1 MKILFL
7 QDYIRE
13 THVHNSQNG
22 QYVDYKRTDMGKK
35 LTSLLNDIGLTGRDY
50 MIDYDYDLIP
60 EPQKVN
66 NKTGKVIKYKEPVLK
81 LRKEPEKRLLK
92 RLMKTKP
99 DIIIPMGGM
108 GCKNLLNSTS
118 ITKARGV
125 PVQKTITDEETGE
138 FFDTWI
144 LPMFSMEYLSMNP
157 NIENLVKADIST
169 LSRFIAEGA
178 QAFEPKKV
186 EYELVMTIERVKQ
199 IFEFLSRFKPLTAWD
214 LETNSLRGDVLGA
227 KPLVM
232 SLSWEEGQG
241 VTIPLE
247 HHESP
252 WNEEE
257 LAIVY
262 NHLQAFVAD
271 AQQPKVGHNIQFDI
285 RFLMNTKGFA
295 YFENNRDTLIGYYLI
310 VAQKIESSKRLSD
323 LAYELTDMGG
333 YDNPLEDYKKKYK
346 EDYIARKKAEIDELK
361 ASEKA
366 RVEKEYKLAQAK

>member
-1 MKILFL
+1 
-7 QDYIRE
+7 
-13 THVHNSQNG
+13 
-22 QYVDYKRTDMGKK
+22 
-35 LTSLLNDIGLTGRDY
+35 
-50 MIDYDYDLIP
+50 
-60 EPQKVN
+60 
-66 NKTGKVIKYKEPVLK
+66 
-81 LRKEPEKRLLK
+81 
-92 RLMKTKP
+92 
-99 DIIIPMGGM
+99 MGGM

-271 AQQPKVGHNIQFDI
+271 AQQPKVGHNI
-285 RFLMNTKGFA
+285 
-295 YFENNRDTLIGYYLI
+295 
-310 VAQKIESSKRLSD
+310 
-323 LAYELTDMGG
+323 
-333 YDNPLEDYKKKYK
+333 
-346 EDYIARKKAEIDELK
+346 
-361 ASEKA
+361 
-366 RVEKEYKLAQAK
+366 